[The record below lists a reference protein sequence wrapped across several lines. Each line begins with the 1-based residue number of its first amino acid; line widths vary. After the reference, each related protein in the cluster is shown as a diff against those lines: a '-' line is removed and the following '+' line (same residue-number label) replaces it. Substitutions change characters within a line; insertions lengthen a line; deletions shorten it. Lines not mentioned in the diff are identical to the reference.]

1 MVAPSSFYR
10 MQSGSMALLA
20 IAVLLM
26 ICSGF
31 TIGLT
36 FAPCHSSIC
45 VERWFPSQARF
56 HIAVFYGGIGI
67 AATFLAAWSRSKATR
82 SVSDYYLTKVLLPLV
97 GLYLSVGGTL
107 LSAWILAFTMAS
119 TTYWFPAEHV
129 FWHAKGIE
137 AEWTQ
142 FMFRVTWAGVTG
154 HYCDILSGLV
164 FLPVGRNSLISNAF
178 GVQASA
184 LLLAHKLLAYT
195 LCAIS
200 LIHGLLYYVC
210 TMNPTCRLYFTNCV
224 TLVFP
229 CRLRR
234 QRFYR
239 SRT

>member
-82 SVSDYYLTKVLLPLV
+82 SVSDYYLTKVPLPLV

-137 AEWTQ
+137 GWCDRPLLRYFVRTGVLARRKEQ
-142 FMFRVTWAGVTG
+142 SHLQRFRSTS
-154 HYCDILSGLV
+154 I
-164 FLPVGRNSLISNAF
+164 SLAARP
-178 GVQASA
+178 QASCIYA
-184 LLLAHKLLAYT
+184 LR
-195 LCAIS
+195 
-200 LIHGLLYYVC
+200 
-210 TMNPTCRLYFTNCV
+210 N
-224 TLVFP
+224 
-229 CRLRR
+229 
-234 QRFYR
+234 
-239 SRT
+239 